1 MRESRSLPANPAAA
15 PNPPGRII
23 RLTSGLRG
31 AMPFARARGQAAAHP
46 GPRRRPG
53 SNRHHRTTR
62 EPFPFPQPP
71 STVPA
76 DPFRNLFSDLLAG
89 VSTGGASGPAA
100 TAEPG
105 LHQVLGTPIDAP
117 VQAGQAEA
125 LFGCGCFWGAE
136 KGFWR
141 LPGVVTT
148 AVGYAGGERPDPSYE
163 QVCSGRTGH
172 AEVVR
177 VVWDEQRIGFSD
189 LLKLFWEC
197 HDPTQGD
204 RQGNDRGSQYRSAI
218 YVDDEALLALARS
231 SREAYGMALAA
242 RGYPAIT
249 TEIATQRHFWPA
261 EAYHQ
266 QYLAKPGSRP
276 YCSAQP
282 SGVPLGMFEGASYR
296 LPGAV
301 WQAYDWSVP
310 HCVLRGDN
318 SPIALP

>member
-1 MRESRSLPANPAAA
+1 M
-15 PNPPGRII
+15 PPK
-23 RLTSGLRG
+23 
-31 AMPFARARGQAAAHP
+31 A
-46 GPRRRPG
+46 
-53 SNRHHRTTR
+53 TTV
-62 EPFPFPQPP
+62 FN
-71 STVPA
+71 
-76 DPFRNLFSDLLAG
+76 NLFSDLLGTAG
-89 VSTGGASGPAA
+89 AGTSQPGSKAPAQQLSHAVLHTPIAAPAA
-100 TAEPG
+100 EG
-105 LHQVLGTPIDAP
+105 EG
-117 VQAGQAEA
+117 EA

-148 AVGYAGGERPDPSYE
+148 AVGYAGGQGAAPSYQ

-177 VVWDEQRIGFSD
+177 VVWNRERIDFSD

-197 HDPTQGD
+197 HDPTQGN

-218 YVDDEALLALARS
+218 YLNDPALLELANASRAAYGAALA
-231 SREAYGMALAA
+231 E
-242 RGYPAIT
+242 RGYGAIT
-249 TEIATQRHFWPA
+249 TEIATNRAFHPA
-261 EAYHQ
+261 ETYHQ

-282 SGVPLGMFEGASYR
+282 TGVALEPFAGATFL
-296 LPGAV
+296 LPPAV

-318 SPIALP
+318 TPIVLP